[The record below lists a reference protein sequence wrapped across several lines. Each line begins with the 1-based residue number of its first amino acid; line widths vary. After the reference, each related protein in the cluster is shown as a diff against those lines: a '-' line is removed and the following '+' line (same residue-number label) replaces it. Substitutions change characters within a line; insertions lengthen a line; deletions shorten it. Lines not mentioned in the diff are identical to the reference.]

1 MKRIV
6 LCFDGTWNTPDDE
19 TDDGDESTNVH
30 LLWKAVAAA
39 DAAGVVQ
46 DKWYD
51 EGVGTKWYTK
61 VPGGAFGVGL
71 SENIRVLSIIGR
83 FLEHHRIFHFV
94 STGNAYVSSA
104 DYEAT
109 GASELLTEGIIDHVR
124 ALEGTVVAGVVRD
137 LVAGRKGGAR

>member
-6 LCFDGTWNTPDDE
+6 LCFDGTWNTPDDD

-30 LLWKAVAAA
+30 QLWKAVAAA

-71 SENIRVLSIIGR
+71 SENIRDGYEALVDRYEDGDEIFVFGFSRGSAASIASWRGR
-83 FLEHHRIFHFV
+83 RTR
-94 STGNAYVSSA
+94 STGPATTPPTARTRASSGR
-104 DYEAT
+104 AT
-109 GASELLTEGIIDHVR
+109 P
-124 ALEGTVVAGVVRD
+124 
-137 LVAGRKGGAR
+137 AR